1 MKRKLILAS
10 ASLRRQELLLLCN
23 IPFEIQVSNTNEV
36 IDTSLPLGI
45 AIEDVATQKGRDIF
59 SRNPE
64 ALVLGAD
71 TIVTVDNEIL
81 GKPKDADD
89 ARRMIKLL
97 SGKTHKVITGVC
109 FMSKEETRVF
119 HTSTEVTFKEMSSK
133 EIEQYIATDEP
144 YDKAGAYALQG
155 RASLYITGIK
165 GDYYTVIGLPVNR
178 VYEYLLELGYYRLM
192 K

>member
-10 ASLRRQELLLLCN
+10 ASLRRQELLRLCN
-23 IPFEIQVSNTNEV
+23 IPFEIKVSNSQEI
-36 IDTSLPLGI
+36 IDTTLPLGM
-45 AIEDVATQKGRDIF
+45 AIEDVAAQKAKDVF
-59 SRNPE
+59 SNNPE

-81 GKPKDADD
+81 GKPKDIED
-89 ARRMIKLL
+89 ARRMISLL
-97 SGKTHKVITGVC
+97 SAKTHKVITGVC

-119 HTSTEVTFKEMSSK
+119 HTSTEVTFKEMSTK
-133 EIEQYIATDEP
+133 EIERYVATDEP

-155 RASLYITGIK
+155 QASLYITGIK

>member
-10 ASLRRQELLLLCN
+10 ASLRRQELLRLCN
-23 IPFEIQVSNTNEV
+23 IPFEIEVSNSQEI

-45 AIEDVATQKGRDIF
+45 AIEDVATQKAKDVF
-59 SRNPE
+59 SSNPE

-81 GKPKDADD
+81 GKPKDIDD
-89 ARRMIKLL
+89 ARRMISLL
-97 SGKTHKVITGVC
+97 SAKTHKVITGVC

-119 HTSTEVTFKEMSSK
+119 HTSTEVTFKEMSAK
-133 EIEQYIATDEP
+133 EIERYVATDEP

-155 RASLYITGIK
+155 QASLYITGIK